1 MGVNKELE
9 DGINRLAELA
19 KKIGSTNCY
28 NREPEWQIEMNVLA
42 SRLTHHFH
50 MSSDELAR
58 MVADKLNGKNPFT
71 ARWQTD
77 TPVIS

>member
-1 MGVNKELE
+1 MEVNKELE

-28 NREPEWQIEMNVLA
+28 NCEPEWQIEMNMWV
-42 SRLTHHFH
+42 SRLTRKFH
-50 MSSDELAR
+50 LSSEELAK
-58 MVADKLNGKNPFT
+58 MVGDKLNGKNPFT

-77 TPVIS
+77 TPMIS